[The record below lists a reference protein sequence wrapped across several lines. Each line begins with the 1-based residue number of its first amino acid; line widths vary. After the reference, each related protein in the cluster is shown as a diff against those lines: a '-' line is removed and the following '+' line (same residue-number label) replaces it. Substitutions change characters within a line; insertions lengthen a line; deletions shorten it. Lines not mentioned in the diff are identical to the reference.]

1 MWLPV
6 RSMPAPGGGVRA
18 GDGVG
23 VGDGDGVG
31 GGVGDG
37 VGDGLS
43 VGVGEGVGEGVS
55 VGAALPPPQAASKMA
70 TSNGTIRRT
79 SLE

>member
-6 RSMPAPGGGVRA
+6 RSMTGPLGAAVGSSVGAGVGA
-18 GDGVG
+18 SVGDGDGLGVGVG
-23 VGDGDGVG
+23 VGDGM
-31 GGVGDG
+31 
-37 VGDGLS
+37 S
-43 VGVGEGVGEGVS
+43 VGVGDGVS
-55 VGAALPPPQAASKMA
+55 VGAAWPPPQAASRIA

>member
-31 GGVGDG
+31 GGDG

-43 VGVGEGVGEGVS
+43 VGVGDGVGEGVS
-55 VGAALPPPQAASKMA
+55 VGAAWPPPQAANRMA